1 MSLVQ
6 KFPDFVRPQE
16 SLAPFTLL
24 RIGGKA
30 EFLAE
35 PRSVDELAA
44 LMRAAAELKLPVRV
58 LGVGSNVLVRDEGV
72 PGVVVR
78 LVAPAFTGI
87 EVEGKIVRAGGGAA
101 LSAVISAAASHRLA
115 GLETL
120 VGIAASI
127 GGAVRSNAGDRSGEI
142 GQYVRR
148 VQVLDSK
155 HQAVWREHEDLQ
167 FRENQSNLDDPVI
180 IAAEFELEPDLGEDI
195 VKRMRKA
202 WIHRMA
208 KQPYSYEAAARI
220 FKNPRG
226 GQAAALIEAAGLSR
240 TKVGGAEVS
249 ERNANY
255 VIAGSNCTARD
266 VLRLIDLLRTKV
278 REHSGGTLEQDLI
291 VW

>member
-6 KFPDFVRPQE
+6 RFPDFVRPQE

-87 EVEGKIVRAGGGAA
+87 EVEGKKVRAGGGAA
-101 LSAVISAAASHRLA
+101 LSAVISAAASHGLA

-167 FRENQSNLDDPVI
+167 FRENKSNLDDPVI
-180 IAAEFELEPDLGEDI
+180 LAAEFELEPDLGEDI

-255 VIAGSNCTARD
+255 VIAGNNCTARD
-266 VLRLIDLLRTKV
+266 VLRLIDLLRTKI
-278 REHSGGTLEQDLI
+278 REHGGGTLEQDLV